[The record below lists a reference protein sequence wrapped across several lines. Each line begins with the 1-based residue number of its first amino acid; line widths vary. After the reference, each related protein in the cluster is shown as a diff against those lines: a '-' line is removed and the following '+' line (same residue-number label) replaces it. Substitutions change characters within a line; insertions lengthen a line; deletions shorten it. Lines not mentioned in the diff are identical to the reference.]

1 MLRPDVANRLCKH
14 KFTII
19 RRNAPAA
26 AYYALK
32 PTRQTGF
39 NKQAGCTDSARPTLE
54 FNMTYPFFS
63 GGLVAVLTVSLA
75 PSAFA
80 ATPGNLAHAPDSA
93 KIFSQLDTNRDG
105 LLTQQELTD
114 GGKLRFTKADNDK
127 DGFLSQTELANQ
139 QLEKMR
145 RHAARKSAEMLERID
160 TNKDGQLGFDEMQA
174 AASTRIAKGFA
185 RVDKDNDG
193 ALSAEEFAKLR
204 HMGGKKRWDRS
215 KPKTN

>member
-1 MLRPDVANRLCKH
+1 MVQN

-26 AYYALK
+26 AYYALE
-32 PTRQTGF
+32 PPRRTGF
-39 NKQAGCTDSARPTLE
+39 NKQTGCTDSAPQTLE
-54 FNMTYPFFS
+54 FNMRHPFFS
-63 GGLVAVLTVSLA
+63 GALVAVLTVSRA

-80 ATPGNLAHAPDSA
+80 VTPGNPAHAPDSA

-105 LLTQQELTD
+105 LWTQQELND

-160 TNKDGQLGFDEMQA
+160 TNKDGCPGFDEMQA
-174 AASTRIAKGFA
+174 AASTRMAKGFA
-185 RVDKDNDG
+185 RVDKENDG

-204 HMGGKKRWDRS
+204 QMGGKKRWDRS